1 MKDKKKIIF
10 NAVFLI
16 LCFSLTLFYVFK
28 GEDFKAVLRFIR
40 RAGSAVWLVGILLV
54 TAFILC
60 ESLIIYYL
68 DEKSEAEAEADA
80 LLPVFFCGI
89 FLQPRYADGVRRT
102 TDAACLYGQG

>member
-1 MKDKKKIIF
+1 M
-10 NAVFLI
+10 
-16 LCFSLTLFYVFK
+16 FYVFK

-40 RAGSAVWLVGILLV
+40 RAGGAVWLIGLLLV

-68 DEKSEAEAEADA
+68 MKNLKQKPKLIAFAACI
-80 LLPVFFCGI
+80 LCGV

-102 TDAACLYGQG
+102 ADAACLYGQG